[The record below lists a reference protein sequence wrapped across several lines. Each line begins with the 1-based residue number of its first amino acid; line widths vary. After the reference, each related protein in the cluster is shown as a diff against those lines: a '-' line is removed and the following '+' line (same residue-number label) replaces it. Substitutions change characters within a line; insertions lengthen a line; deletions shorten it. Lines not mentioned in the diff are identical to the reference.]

1 MIATS
6 LKPLPLEMLYIIK
19 IWENLFYEWVQL
31 ASSMSNFERLD
42 LLTIS

>member
-19 IWENLFYEWVQL
+19 IWENL
-31 ASSMSNFERLD
+31 SMTLD
-42 LLTIS
+42 QGDIHGSYC